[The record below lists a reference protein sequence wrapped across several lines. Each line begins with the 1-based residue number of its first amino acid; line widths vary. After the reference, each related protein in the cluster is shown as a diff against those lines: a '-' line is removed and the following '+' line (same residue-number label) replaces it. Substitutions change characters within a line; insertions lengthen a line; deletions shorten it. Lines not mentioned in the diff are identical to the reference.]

1 MARPAKLNDRR
12 TSDVTDRERTTSG
25 ARTAR
30 AMFDLAAY
38 AGELYEKAALWDK
51 VKASVLLA
59 PSGKWE
65 LTANDPHGDPA
76 VAAAFE
82 RWVKGG

>member
-1 MARPAKLNDRR
+1 MTDRR
-12 TSDVTDRERTTSG
+12 NTSG
-25 ARTAR
+25 ARTGR
-30 AMFDLAAY
+30 AMFELAAY

-65 LTANDPHGDPA
+65 LTVNDPHGDPEM
-76 VAAAFE
+76 AADFE